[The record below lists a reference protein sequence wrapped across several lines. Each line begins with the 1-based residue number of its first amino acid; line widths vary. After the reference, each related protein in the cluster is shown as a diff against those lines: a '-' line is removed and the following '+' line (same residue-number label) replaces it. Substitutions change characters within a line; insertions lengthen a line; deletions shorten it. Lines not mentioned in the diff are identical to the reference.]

1 MKVTIHISH
10 SDADDLGAL
19 QAAAAAL
26 GFDVTPR
33 GAFMG
38 RSHTEMARDLSPDAV
53 QTMLGTLGDHSAIAA

>member
-10 SDADDLGAL
+10 SDCDDLCAL

-26 GFDVTPR
+26 GFEVTLR

-38 RSHTEMARDLSPDAV
+38 RSHTEMARDLTPDAV
-53 QTMLGTLGDHSAIAA
+53 EAMFETLGDQSAIAA